1 MAAAVTG
8 AMIVVTGA
16 VALVGDSMSKNWVP
30 DCVATANG
38 SSHSPSAVRVW
49 SPSAPPNVTRPASS
63 WFGVLGTVGL
73 SGLLGLLGIMVAG
86 RASMASPSRGV
97 LASGCKANEGPEP
110 EDGAPDEELCAD
122 TGSHC
127 IGSVI
132 GVRLRSRSFPGD
144 RRNVLILEECSGSS
158 QVEGDNLSGYDDGEV
173 ARW

>member
-73 SGLLGLLGIMVAG
+73 SGLLVLSRLQTTRFPDADGSAWAHSLDPLL
-86 RASMASPSRGV
+86 
-97 LASGCKANEGPEP
+97 
-110 EDGAPDEELCAD
+110 
-122 TGSHC
+122 
-127 IGSVI
+127 
-132 GVRLRSRSFPGD
+132 
-144 RRNVLILEECSGSS
+144 
-158 QVEGDNLSGYDDGEV
+158 
-173 ARW
+173 